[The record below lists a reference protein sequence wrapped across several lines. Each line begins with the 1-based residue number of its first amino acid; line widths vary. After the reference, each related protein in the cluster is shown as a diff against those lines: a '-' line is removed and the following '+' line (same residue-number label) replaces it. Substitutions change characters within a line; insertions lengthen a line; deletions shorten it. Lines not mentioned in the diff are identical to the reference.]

1 MEHKRERPPIRFC
14 PVCHTLMPPCD
25 YSPIYGYSW
34 IHRDNGCVYSK
45 QLLWIPDSNDEN
57 QLFNNPEQLEIE
69 L

>member
-1 MEHKRERPPIRFC
+1 MTTPPRKC
-14 PVCHTLMPPCD
+14 PICGIDIEPCD
-25 YSPIYGYSW
+25 TSPIYGKSW

-57 QLFNNPEQLEIE
+57 QLFNNPEQPEIE